1 MTTAI
6 IFGIFTV
13 AWTLFLLHIAKTREK
28 SLKKQIEGY
37 ESLVNKKSKDIK
49 ILQDEIYLLKNTISD
64 ALDTLNQTKS
74 GEGKNTLKAVMIL
87 GDTAKTWRIKAVA
100 DQMKRSYRKLTG
112 HGNN

>member
-28 SLKKQIEGY
+28 SLKTQIEGY
-37 ESLVNKKSKDIK
+37 ESLVSKKSKDIK
-49 ILQDEIYLLKNTISD
+49 TLQDKIYLLKNTIND

-74 GEGKNTLKAVMIL
+74 GEGKNTLKAVVIL
-87 GDTAKTWRIKAVA
+87 GDTAKTWRIKAMA
-100 DQMKRSYRKLTG
+100 DQMKQSYRKLTR